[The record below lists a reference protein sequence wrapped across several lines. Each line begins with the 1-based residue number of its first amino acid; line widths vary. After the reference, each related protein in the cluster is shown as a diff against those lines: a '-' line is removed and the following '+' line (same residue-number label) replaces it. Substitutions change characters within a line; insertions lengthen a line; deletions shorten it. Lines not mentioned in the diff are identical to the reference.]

1 MDKKIALFGAG
12 SAVFGPVSLSDI
24 FLSKI
29 LPGST
34 ITLVDIDEEKLNM
47 IYEIINH
54 ENKLRGEIYNIEKTT
69 DLKTGVKDADFVVLS
84 IEHGD
89 RFKYRWIDHRIP
101 HSYGT
106 TELMA
111 ENGGPGGFFHSARQ
125 IPECIKIAKAAFQV
139 NPNVFLINYSN
150 PMSRICL
157 AISRAVPDLN
167 LVGLCHQIHLLLPD
181 LPYILN
187 DNLQPNKL
195 ENLTAEEKKKY
206 RRETYKHTKITVG
219 GLNHFAFILGLT
231 DMRTGQDLLPKFNA
245 RCWDFYQGKWDRFK
259 YADLTFEIYKRFG
272 WFPYVGDNHICEY
285 VQFGSN
291 HAKYEDLDDWIN
303 MMEDGKTR
311 TNKKY
316 QRYYKRLLKGKYPR
330 KGILMTSPSGERA
343 IPIIE
348 EVIEDKKTHEIAVNI
363 LNKGIIENLPQD
375 LVIEC
380 SGTVDKDGVYGIK
393 LGKIP
398 KNIAALLRIEASIQD
413 VCVEA
418 ILKES
423 KDLAITCIAMD
434 VNCGNFEVA
443 EKIYKEMLKLQG
455 EYLPNFK

>member
-12 SAVFGPVSLSDI
+12 SAAFGPVSLSDI

-34 ITLVDIDEEKLNM
+34 ITLVDIDKEKLNM
-47 IYEIINH
+47 IYDIIIQ
-54 ENKLRGEIYNIEKTT
+54 ENKLRGEPYNIEKTY
-69 DLKTGVKDADFVVLS
+69 DLKTGIKDADFVICS

-89 RFKYRWIDHRIP
+89 RFKYRWIDHNIT

-125 IPECIKIAKAAFQV
+125 IPECVKIAKAAYQE
-139 NPNVFLINYSN
+139 NPEVFFINYSN

-157 AISRAVPDLN
+157 AISRAVPDIN
-167 LVGLCHQIHLLLPD
+167 FVGLCHQIQLLLPD

-187 DNLQPNKL
+187 DNLQPSKL
-195 ENLTAEEKKKY
+195 ESLTSDQQKDY
-206 RRETYKHTKITVG
+206 RREINENTKIIVG
-219 GLNHFAFILGLT
+219 GLNHFAFILGLE
-231 DMRTGQDLLPKFNA
+231 DVRNGEDLMSKFNT
-245 RCWDFYQGKWDRFK
+245 RCGEFYEGKWDRFK

-285 VQFGSN
+285 VQIGSN
-291 HAKYEDLDDWIN
+291 HAKYEDLDDWITR
-303 MMEDGKTR
+303 MEQGKIG

-316 QRYYKRLLKGKYPR
+316 QRYYNRLLKGKYPR
-330 KGILMTSPSGERA
+330 KGILMKNHSGERG

-348 EVIEDKKTHEIAVNI
+348 EIIEDKKTHEIAVNI
-363 LNKGIIENLPQD
+363 PNDGIIENLPQD
-375 LVIEC
+375 LVLEC
-380 SGTVDKDGVYGIK
+380 SGIADKDGIHGIK
-393 LGKIP
+393 LGDIP

-418 ILKES
+418 VLKES
-423 KDLAITCIAMD
+423 KDLAIACIAMD
-434 VNCGNFEVA
+434 VNCGSFETA
-443 EKIYKEMLKLQG
+443 ENIYNEMMKLQG
-455 EYLPNFK
+455 EYLPKFK

>member
-1 MDKKIALFGAG
+1 MDKKIVLIGAG
-12 SAVFGPVSLSDI
+12 SAAFGPPTLSDMY
-24 FLSKI
+24 LSKI

-34 ITLVDIDEEKLNM
+34 IVLVDIDEEKLNL
-47 IYEIINH
+47 IYEILNH
-54 ENKLRGEIYNIEKTT
+54 ENKMRGETYNIEKTS
-69 DLKTGVKDADFVVLS
+69 DLQTAVKDADFVICS

-106 TELMA
+106 TEMMA

-125 IPECIKIAKAAFQV
+125 IPEIVKIAKAAFKA
-139 NPNVFLINYSN
+139 NHHVFFINYSN

-157 AISRAVPDLN
+157 AIKRAVPELN
-167 LVGLCHQIHLLLPD
+167 SLGLCHQIHLILPD
-181 LPYILN
+181 LPYLLN
-187 DNLQPNKL
+187 DNLQSDKL
-195 ENLTAEEKKKY
+195 DNLSADEKKKF
-206 RRETYKHTKITVG
+206 RKETYMNTKITVG
-219 GLNHFAFILGLT
+219 GLNHFAFILRLN
-231 DMRTGQDLLPKFNA
+231 DLRTGKDLLPKFNA
-245 RCWDFYQGKWDRFK
+245 RCMNFYKDKWDRFK
-259 YADLTFEIYKRFG
+259 YGDLTFEIYKRLG

-285 VQFGSN
+285 LQIGSN
-291 HAKYEDLDDWIN
+291 HTKYEDLDDWITR
-303 MMEDGKTR
+303 MEQGKIG

-316 QRYYKRLLKGKYPR
+316 QRYYNKLIKGKYPR
-330 KGILMTSPSGERA
+330 KGILLKGHSGERG

-348 EVIEDKKTHEIAVNI
+348 EIIEDKKTHEIAVNI
-363 LNKGIIENLPQD
+363 PNDGIIENLPQD

-380 SGTVDKDGVYGIK
+380 SGTADKDGVQGVK

-423 KDLAITCIAMD
+423 KDLAIACIAMD
-434 VNCGNFEVA
+434 VNCGSFEMA
-443 EKIYKEMLKLQG
+443 ENIYNEMFEIQK
-455 EYLPNFK
+455 EYLPKFK